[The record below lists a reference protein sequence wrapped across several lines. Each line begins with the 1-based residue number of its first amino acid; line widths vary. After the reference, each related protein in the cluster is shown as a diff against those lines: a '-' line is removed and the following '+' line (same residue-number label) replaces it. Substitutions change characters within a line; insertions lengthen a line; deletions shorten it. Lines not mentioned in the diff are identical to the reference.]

1 MLRTDIPY
9 KIFCIYLDLVILPC
23 RKRGRCDEKERRG
36 RRGGFFF
43 KEKEGKDRKN
53 QVGDEKS
60 IKEKRSKIL

>member
-1 MLRTDIPY
+1 M
-9 KIFCIYLDLVILPC
+9 
-23 RKRGRCDEKERRG
+23 KRREEEGEGD
-36 RRGGFFF
+36 FFL